1 MASTPNLEG
10 KTYGQYLGNDA
21 DINQRPMISF
31 RYEMLIELVTQSW
44 GTGFV
49 GTKGSTMSL
58 LGERRTVH
66 WRKGIAVEVK

>member
-1 MASTPNLEG
+1 
-10 KTYGQYLGNDA
+10 
-21 DINQRPMISF
+21 MISF

-66 WRKGIAVEVK
+66 WQKGIAVEVK